1 MATKTPVDRYAKI
14 AMDSKGKLRDAWG
27 RFVKS
32 FQVIEDYKSNIV
44 QTDRLVSRAELTTLL
59 QNNVCEIIFVR
70 RRPERAPVPPR
81 VEIRRMICT
90 NSLALLTSYNAKIS
104 LNFRFPKTS
113 RRINQNL
120 HDIVVVWDIFM
131 QDYRNV
137 SISTPESPFTDK
149 GPSKNTCY
157 LRQIIPADDTFWKYY
172 SDVLMKL
179 TPEQK
184 LNFMDSV
191 S

>member
-1 MATKTPVDRYAKI
+1 MASGRERYERI

-27 RFVKS
+27 RFVKG
-32 FQVIEDYKSNIV
+32 FQVIEDYKSDIT
-44 QTDRLVSRAELTTLL
+44 QSDRLISRVELEQLL
-59 QNNVCEIIFVR
+59 TSNVCEIVFVR

-81 VEIRRMICT
+81 MYVRRMICT
-90 NSLALLTSYNAKIS
+90 NSISLLTSYNAKIS

-113 RRINQNL
+113 RRIDGIK
-120 HDIVVVWDIFM
+120 HDIVCVWDIFE

-137 SISTPESPFTDK
+137 SISTPESPYTNK
-149 GPSKNTCY
+149 GESSGTCY
-157 LRQIIPADDTFWKYY
+157 LRQTIPANDTFWKYY
-172 SDVLMKL
+172 NDVLLKM

-184 LNFMDSV
+184 RNFEDSI